1 MNDLKKRFELS
12 KKKKE
17 LFKLTIEDS
26 KIIIDNTGKEIKSI
40 DDLVM
45 VHVTNYLPEG
55 KIKTPLSTKRYEDRE
70 SGCILNGI
78 RYNYPV
84 RIYHYRNSIH
94 FCLNAEVENQTLRH
108 VKKNKYAILM
118 PLNNN
123 KDKIIAGSECD
134 LFTEGDVEIKEDAY
148 ILCTE
153 EELEN
158 IKKYNPNATIIVCE
172 GDCVDPYIN
181 IFLSEVLGYK
191 YKKPSQE
198 SRVWDEG
205 KGADHDKAKNIIEE
219 NKWQYTSQ
227 HYGSLWSKNEHT
239 NMYLDYLF
247 AFLKIIKDNNIL
259 YDRKNMD
266 EVLRYIDKNNLIVA
280 DYKES
285 LLIINNRLY
294 NALGI
299 SFETIIN
306 ECKEKNIDEI
316 LDEIS
321 FTLVEELR
329 KKSLEE
335 KIELGIASEIEE
347 IEFLCN
353 QNKIDYRQIENIKN
367 KEFINKIEELKNK
380 KLDDLNHEEVK
391 TVISYINL
399 KNNLIGNNYKLRID
413 YIDFD
418 ENEKINK
425 ESIKILFN
433 DQLEI
438 EKLLFSQ
445 IGITLEEFCEIYNNN
460 YLNFEPF
467 YEISKKINEIPNSHI
482 DMQLTS
488 ARTYTLST
496 DYEATK
502 ANTVIDLIRY
512 ATNYVYFFNR
522 LYSGENISFD
532 KYGNAQEY
540 IIYNNEE
547 KNNNMSL

>member
-84 RIYHYRNSIH
+84 RMYHYRNSIH
-94 FCLNAEVENQTLRH
+94 FCLNAGVENHPLRY

-191 YKKPSQE
+191 YKKPTQQ

-227 HYGSLWSKNEHT
+227 HYGSLWSENEHT

-247 AFLKIIKDNNIL
+247 AFLKIIKDNNVL

-266 EVLRYIDKNNLIVA
+266 EVLRYINENNLILA
-280 DYKES
+280 RYKEN

-306 ECKEKNIDEI
+306 ECKEKNIVEI

-353 QNKIDYRQIENIKN
+353 QNKIDYRQIENSKN

-399 KNNLIGNNYKLRID
+399 KNNIIGNNYKLRID

-438 EKLLFSQ
+438 VELLCSQ
-445 IGITLEEFCEIYNNN
+445 IGITLEEFYEICNNN
-460 YLNFEPF
+460 YLNFESL

-488 ARTYTLST
+488 AGTFSLST

-547 KNNNMSL
+547 KNTNMSL